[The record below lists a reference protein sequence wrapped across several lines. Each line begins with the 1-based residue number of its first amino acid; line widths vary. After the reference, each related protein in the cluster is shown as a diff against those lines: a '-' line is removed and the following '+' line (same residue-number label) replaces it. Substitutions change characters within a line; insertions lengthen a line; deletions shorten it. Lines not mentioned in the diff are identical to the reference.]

1 MFILTE
7 YGTIANLDNMIAIYQ
22 DDPKPNAKY
31 HNILA
36 DFVKIEREIT
46 LASFKSEDQAEKAI
60 RYIAGRLSRPDGAD
74 QIINMENVKDI
85 ITDQG

>member
-22 DDPKPNAKY
+22 DDPEGTAKH

-36 DFVKIEREIT
+36 DFVKIDREIT
-46 LASFKSEDQAEKAI
+46 LASFDTEDQAEKAI
-60 RYIAGRLSRPDGAD
+60 RYIAGSLSRPDNAD
-74 QIINMENVKDI
+74 QVINMENVKDI
-85 ITDQG
+85 ITYQ